1 MKKGVLDQWAE
12 KHPLAPTLVT
22 NKDSSTRKASVHKP
36 PSHYCVPM
44 AHQQMFDDDD
54 PLLERLR
61 AFALTLPEAAEKVSH
76 GRPAFFTTRVFAYF
90 GGALKIG
97 DQWVQHPQSIL
108 VKLDDDER
116 RALLS
121 EPRSWVPA
129 YLGTS
134 GWVGIDVDED
144 SDWDELSELVET
156 SWMETA
162 SPQLLRKLQ
171 GNGRPGEATGSGFG
185 KEFEHL

>member
-1 MKKGVLDQWAE
+1 
-12 KHPLAPTLVT
+12 
-22 NKDSSTRKASVHKP
+22 
-36 PSHYCVPM
+36 M

-61 AFALTLPEAAEKVSH
+61 AFASTLPGAAEKVSH

-97 DQWVQHPQSIL
+97 DQWIQHPQSIL
-108 VKLDDDER
+108 VKLDADER
-116 RALLS
+116 RTLLS

-129 YLGTS
+129 
-134 GWVGIDVDED
+134 
-144 SDWDELSELVET
+144 
-156 SWMETA
+156 
-162 SPQLLRKLQ
+162 LLRKLE
-171 GNGRPGEATGSGFG
+171 GKGRTGEVSESGFG